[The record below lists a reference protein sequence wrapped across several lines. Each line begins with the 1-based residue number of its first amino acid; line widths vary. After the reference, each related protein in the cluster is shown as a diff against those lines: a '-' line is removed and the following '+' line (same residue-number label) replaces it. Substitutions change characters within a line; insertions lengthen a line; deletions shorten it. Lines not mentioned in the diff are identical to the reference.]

1 MEAGCRELDGP
12 LKLGVLHRVQE
23 MGPESQIKEEDK
35 RAYTKLIPQLEL
47 LGHTMGRRRE
57 AKLVGQGYHRI
68 CNELG
73 ETFRS

>member
-1 MEAGCRELDGP
+1 MGAGYREFDRP

-47 LGHTMGRRRE
+47 LGHTMGR
-57 AKLVGQGYHRI
+57 
-68 CNELG
+68 
-73 ETFRS
+73 